1 FFVPA
6 SSAVLERDFSADG
19 RLITDSRSHM
29 DSNFVQ
35 MIISLNGS
43 RDVIPEE
50 ISVLTDSHAKDALP

>member
-1 FFVPA
+1 
-6 SSAVLERDFSADG
+6 
-19 RLITDSRSHM
+19 M

-50 ISVLTDSHAKDALP
+50 ISVLTDSHAKDALPRQLSHPRKEVKLLSHKQPEGDE